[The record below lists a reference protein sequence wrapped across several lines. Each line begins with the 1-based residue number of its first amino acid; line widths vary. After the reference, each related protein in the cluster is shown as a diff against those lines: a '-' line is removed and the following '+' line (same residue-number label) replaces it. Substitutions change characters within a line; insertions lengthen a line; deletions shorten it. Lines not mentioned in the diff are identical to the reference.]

1 MGKNTQKPST
11 EQIYLLCRGAWYLW
25 RQPNIPKAEYRAN
38 LFAMSRRRVFM
49 APAKH
54 TQKPSTEQI
63 YLLRDLRLEGRG
75 GISGEDER
83 LIPRLQSPG
92 VV

>member
-11 EQIYLLCRGAWYLW
+11 EQIYLLCRGAEYLW
-25 RQPNIPKAEYRAN
+25 RQPNILK
-38 LFAMSRRRVFM
+38 SRVQSKSICYVE
-49 APAKH
+49 APGIYGASQ
-54 TQKPSTEQI
+54 TYQKPSTEQI
-63 YLLRDLRLEGRG
+63 YLLWDLRLEGRE
-75 GISGEDER
+75 GISGEDKH